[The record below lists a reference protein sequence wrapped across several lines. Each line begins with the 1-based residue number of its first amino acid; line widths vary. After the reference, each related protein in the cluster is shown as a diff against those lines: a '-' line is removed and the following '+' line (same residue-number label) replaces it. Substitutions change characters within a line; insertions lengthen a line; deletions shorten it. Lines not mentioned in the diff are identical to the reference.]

1 MADAVRFRFGRGPG
15 VSALVLVALLL
26 GAPVVAQEEESRAFF
41 SLSSSRSWAPNETPA
56 VQLWAD
62 GVDTLQFRVYR
73 INDPVAFFSRLEDPH
88 RFGGSARARP
98 GELTPIER
106 FHRWKRRLQAQM
118 RDLVRRQ
125 YSAETRAA
133 IRLWLA
139 LREQKP
145 VPPGAPAAVRYAEV
159 PLLNPQQVVAVW
171 EQRTGARRQWS
182 SQIVPVKVDKKGL
195 YLVEATD
202 GKLTAYTVV
211 SVTDLVMLTKSA
223 PGRILARVVDRAAGA
238 PVGGCRVVA
247 RVDGKEGARAETDA
261 QGFVEIRLEKTQP
274 EQVTLMAHRGEDF
287 AVNALYGWAL
297 GSDPDRRLTGY
308 VYTDRPVYRPGHQV
322 RFRAIAR
329 RESERGYELPG
340 ADPLRA
346 EIRGPDGSV
355 VHRATL
361 ALSRFGTAHGEFN
374 LPETAALGYY
384 GIELLAQEARLYGG
398 FHVEEYRK
406 PEYAVSVKPRE
417 RRYLQGRPIEAEI
430 EARYYYGEPV
440 THAKVTYV
448 VHRSRYWPP
457 GDEEED
463 FESEGAGYGE
473 QEQVLEQ
480 EGELDA
486 EGRLTIQFEAA
497 PADFDMNY
505 RIEARVTDA
514 ARREVSGSAWVLATV
529 ADYRLEIAPTKYLF
543 EPRETA
549 RFEVTAL
556 DYQGGAVADVAF
568 RVELAE
574 HRGREGDGRVLATA
588 EGRTDPSGKAMVDFV
603 LPDAAALVARVSSQT
618 PEGRTVRDTTYIWL
632 GGGGGYPVEQRLQ
645 IVPDKKSYQPGE
657 VARVLIMTGAPEA
670 HFWITVEG
678 RTVSS
683 GQFVTARGPSASIEI
698 PVLAEYA
705 PNFFVTAACVR
716 QGQLYLGTRSIR
728 APALEQTLAV
738 ELRSS
743 KDIFKPGEPG
753 EFTLEAKDHQ
763 GRPVAAEF
771 SLGVVDEAIYAVRDE
786 TVPEIF
792 PFFYGRIYNRV
803 HTDSSLS
810 YYFSGEAGRR
820 RMELAA
826 RRRGRPLA
834 QLKPERF
841 VMPKVRKAFP
851 DTIYWIADLK
861 TDASGRAQ
869 VRVSFPDALTT
880 WRATARGVTEDTKVG
895 SARHKAQ
902 VRKNLVLRLA
912 APRFFTEGDE
922 MTVSAIVHNYLA
934 SEKTVRV
941 SLEAQGL
948 EILEGGTR
956 DIAVASRGQ
965 AKVDY
970 RVRAQAT
977 RKAVLLGKALTDEE
991 SDALELEMPVVPFG
1005 VKLAESRTG
1014 LIEKAGDAAELD
1026 VAYPAA
1032 SAPQSR
1038 SIEIQLT
1045 PSLAGTIL
1053 GALEYLTSY
1062 PYGCTEQ
1069 TMSSFLPNVLVAQAA
1084 RELRIETNL
1093 DARELAR
1100 KVTAGLERLYD
1111 FQHADG
1117 GWGWWAADDSDAFM
1131 TAYVLAG
1138 LKQAQAAGYPVRP
1151 EVLERGVAWLH
1162 GEFGSLPAREPNLA
1176 AYALY
1181 ALAWN
1186 DAVEPTEIESVFR
1199 RQEAL
1204 NPYGLALLGLA
1215 LEARKDGRAAAI
1227 ASRLESLAKTGPG
1240 TAHWEAA
1247 DDPLLGLRMSTSP
1260 EATAHAM
1267 KLLARLRPQS
1277 PLLEPAARWLI
1288 EYRDQGYYWSS
1299 TKQTALVIH
1308 GLIDYLKL
1316 SSELEPDLAVQLE
1329 LNGTVVFGK
1338 KFTRAEIFSA
1348 PVAVRLDAAKL
1359 ADTNRLRLTT
1369 RGKGR
1374 LYWALRSEYYSRE
1387 DSLSRAPSGK
1397 LGVRREY
1404 FKLAPEAKGGKVVHR
1419 LEPLVR
1425 EAVAGDVLAVRLILD
1440 GSDWQYLLV
1449 EDPIPAGTETIERD
1463 DLYALGQPPPWW
1475 SFWVERRELRDDR
1488 AAFYLRSFSRGTV
1501 ELVYLLKVTNPG
1513 LFRVSPARVSPM
1525 YEPETL
1531 ATSAALTLEVR

>member
-1 MADAVRFRFGRGPG
+1 
-15 VSALVLVALLL
+15 VSASVLVALLL
-26 GAPVVAQEEESRAFF
+26 GAPTVAQEEESRAFF
-41 SLSSSRSWAPNETPA
+41 SLSSSRSWAPGETPA

-88 RFGGSARARP
+88 RFGGRARARP
-98 GELTPIER
+98 TELTPIER
-106 FHRWKRRLQAQM
+106 FHQWKRRMQAQM

-145 VPPGAPAAVRYAEV
+145 VPPDAPAAVRYAEV

-171 EQRTGARRQWS
+171 EQRTGAKRRWS
-182 SQIVPVKVDKKGL
+182 SQVVPVKVDRKGL

-202 GKLTAYTVV
+202 GKLTAYTIV
-211 SVTDLVMLTKSA
+211 SVTDLVMLTKGA
-223 PGRILARVVDRAAGA
+223 PGRILARVVDRAGGA

-346 EIRGPDGSV
+346 EVRGPDGSV

-361 ALSRFGTAHGEFN
+361 ALSRFGTVHGEFT
-374 LPETAALGYY
+374 LPEAAALGYY
-384 GIELLAQEARLYGG
+384 AIELMAQEARLFGG

-440 THAKVTYV
+440 AHAKVTYV
-448 VHRSRYWPP
+448 IHRSRYWPP
-457 GDEEED
+457 GEEEED
-463 FESEGAGYGE
+463 FEGEGWGYGE

-497 PADFDMNY
+497 PADSDMNY

-529 ADYRLEIAPTKYLF
+529 ADYRLEIAPTKYIF

-549 RFEVTAL
+549 RFEVAAL
-556 DYQGGAVADVAF
+556 DYEGGPVAGVAF

-574 HRGREGDGRVLATA
+574 HRWREGGGPVLATA
-588 EGRTDPSGKAMVDFV
+588 EGRTDPLGKATVEFV
-603 LPDAAALVARVSSQT
+603 LPDSAALVARVSSQT

-645 IVPDKKSYQPGE
+645 IVPDKKSYRPGE
-657 VARVLIMTGAPEA
+657 VARVLILTGAPEA
-670 HFWITVEG
+670 HLWVTVEG

-683 GQFVTARGPSASIEI
+683 SQFITARGPSASIEI

-743 KDIFKPGEPG
+743 KDIFKPGETG
-753 EFTLEAKDHQ
+753 QFTLEAKDYQ

-771 SLGVVDEAIYAVRDE
+771 SLGVVDEAIYAVRNE
-786 TVPEIF
+786 TVPELSQ
-792 PFFYGRIYNRV
+792 FFYGRIYNRV

-851 DTIYWIADLK
+851 DTIYWIADLR

-895 SARHKAQ
+895 SARHKTQ
-902 VRKNLVLRLA
+902 VRKNLVLRLT

-922 MTVSAIVHNYLA
+922 MTISAIVHNYLA
-934 SEKTVRV
+934 SDKTVRV
-941 SLEAQGL
+941 SLETQGL

-956 DIAVASRGQ
+956 DIAVASRGE

-970 RVRAQAT
+970 RVRAQGV

-1014 LIEKAGDAAELD
+1014 MIEKAGEAVELD

-1038 SIEIQLT
+1038 SIEIQLA

-1084 RELRIETNL
+1084 RELRIETDL

-1100 KVTAGLERLYD
+1100 KVAAGLERLYD
-1111 FQHADG
+1111 FQHPDG
-1117 GWGWWAADDSDAFM
+1117 GWGWWAADESDAFM

-1138 LKQAQAAGYPVRP
+1138 LKQAQEAGYRVRP
-1151 EVLERGVAWLH
+1151 EVLERGVAWLRSAF
-1162 GEFGSLPAREPNLA
+1162 ENLPAREPDLA

-1181 ALAWN
+1181 ALALN
-1186 DAVEPTEIESVFR
+1186 DAAEQAEIESVFR

-1204 NPYGLALLGLA
+1204 SPYGLALLGLA
-1215 LEARKDGRAAAI
+1215 LEARKDGRAGTVAA
-1227 ASRLESLAKTGPG
+1227 RLEPLARRDSGI
-1240 TAHWEAA
+1240 AYWEAER
-1247 DDPLLGLRMSTSP
+1247 DPLLGLRMSTSP

-1288 EYRDQGYYWSS
+1288 RNRDQGYYWSS
-1299 TKQTALVIH
+1299 TKQTAMVLY
-1308 GLIDYLKL
+1308 GLIDYLKA
-1316 SSELEPDLAVQLE
+1316 SGELEPDLGVEAE
-1329 LNGTVVFGK
+1329 LNGKVILRK
-1338 KFTRAEIFSA
+1338 KITRAEIFSA
-1348 PVAVRLDAAKL
+1348 PVAVRLDAAQL
-1359 ADTNRLRLTT
+1359 AEANRLRLTT
-1369 RGKGR
+1369 SGKGR
-1374 LYWALRSEYYSRE
+1374 LYWALRSEYYTRQ
-1387 DSLSRAPSGK
+1387 DSLSRVPSGK
-1397 LGVRREY
+1397 LGIRREY
-1404 FKLAPEAKGGKVVHR
+1404 FKLAPEARGGRIVHR
-1419 LEPLVR
+1419 LEPRVKQ
-1425 EAVAGDVLAVRLILD
+1425 AAAGEVLAVRLTLD
-1440 GSDWQYLLV
+1440 GGDWQYLLV
-1449 EDPIPAGTETIERD
+1449 EDPIPAGTEPVERA
-1463 DLYALGQPPPWW
+1463 DLYELDEQPSWW

-1488 AAFYLRSFSRGTV
+1488 ATFYLRNFSRGAA
-1501 ELVYLLKVTNPG
+1501 ELVYLLRVTNPG
-1513 LFRVSPARVSPM
+1513 LFRVSPTRVSPM